1 MKKENEVIKG
11 RIVRDIRNFFEN
23 EKEDYYKPVRVGNL
37 WSNYYIEY
45 ESNSDRDKTLSVEE
59 FLIKLDY
66 T

>member
-11 RIVRDIRNFFEN
+11 RIVRDFRNLFEN
-23 EKEDYYKPVRVGNL
+23 EKEDYCKPVRVGNL